1 MSKQG
6 KMFLLVNS
14 HQADQSR
21 RSFYLVCYKFE
32 TSLRTSDVN
41 NMKKDKNSYWINH
54 FWIDWWCKRYTTLQ
68 NLFVSLDEFK
78 ILYHN
83 KKTIIASYVI
93 YKLQVYYHSF
103 ISWYTIL
110 LQIAENPTPLPLDW
124 TANSTI

>member
-1 MSKQG
+1 
-6 KMFLLVNS
+6 MFLLVNS

-21 RSFYLVCYKFE
+21 RSFYLVSYEFE
-32 TSLRTSDVN
+32 TSLRTSEVN

-78 ILYHN
+78 ILYQN

-93 YKLQVYYHSF
+93 YKVQVYYHS
-103 ISWYTIL
+103 
-110 LQIAENPTPLPLDW
+110 
-124 TANSTI
+124 

>member
-1 MSKQG
+1 
-6 KMFLLVNS
+6 
-14 HQADQSR
+14 
-21 RSFYLVCYKFE
+21 
-32 TSLRTSDVN
+32 
-41 NMKKDKNSYWINH
+41 MKKDKNSYWINH

-78 ILYHN
+78 ILYRN
-83 KKTIIASYVI
+83 KETIIASYVI